1 MPNPIKFEKL
11 RRLIPKAMRSDR
23 HALNQEYNRIQ
34 RILQSDTASK
44 THEDRIHRLR
54 ARILD
59 SVYLRKRR
67 MQTVPEIR
75 YNEQL
80 PIFEKKDNIIDAI
93 SRNRVVVI
101 SGETG
106 SGKTTQIPKF
116 CLAAGRGIDGMI
128 GCTQPRRIAAM
139 TVAGRIA
146 EELGQ
151 ELGRSIGYKI
161 RFTDKTS
168 QESHIKIMT
177 DGVLL
182 AEAQGDRF
190 LNDYDT
196 IIVDE
201 AHERSLNID
210 FVLGIIK
217 NLLFKRKD
225 LKLIITSAT
234 IDKEKFSRAFFDA
247 PVIEVSGRMYPVEVR
262 YFVDEHDNSGDGEEE
277 THVEMAVRAV
287 WKLHRDTRVSGG
299 ILVFMPTEQ
308 DIRETCEILNGR
320 LDDDK
325 TNKNATV
332 FPLYARMPASEQ
344 GRIFGTCRGRMI
356 IVATNI
362 AETSITIPGI
372 QYVVDTGLAR
382 ISQYSPRTRTTSLPV
397 APVSMSSADQ
407 RKGRCGRVR
416 DGICVRLFSES
427 DYLGRPRF
435 TLPEILRS
443 NLAEVILRMIALKLG
458 DVERFPFIDSPNP
471 KQIRDGFDMLVELGA
486 ITMGRERPGKTRL
499 PKLTQKGLLMSKMP
513 LDPRLSRMLIEAEA
527 ADCLAEMTIIAAALS
542 IQDPRE
548 RPAEK
553 AEAADSAHADFKH
566 PESDFLTLLRIWN
579 RYHQLRR
586 SEKSHSKIKKF
597 CKARFLS
604 YRRMREWCDIH
615 NQIKGVLLE
624 NNIRLPSDPL
634 VDIPEKRIGDY
645 RYTAVHRCI
654 TCGFLSNIAVKKDKN
669 LYTAAK
675 NREAMI
681 FPGSGLF
688 NTAGTWVVA
697 AEMVETSRL
706 FARTVATI
714 DSEWIETL
722 GGEQLRFTYSDPHWE
737 RKRGEV
743 MAKEQVS
750 LYGLI
755 IVQGR
760 PARYGPVDPDH
771 ANDIFIRSVLI
782 QGDLARPFR
791 FMRRN
796 LNMIDEIK
804 QMEDKIRRRDVLIG
818 DEEMYS
824 FYKER
829 LPGVYDIRTL
839 KKILKEKGEDFL
851 VMNREEL
858 LRYEPGRDRLA
869 LYPDQVSLGN
879 VALPCDYRFNPGMP
893 DDGVTVWVSSDKVSL
908 LKPESLDWIAPGLL
922 NEKITALIKGLP
934 KTYRKQLVP
943 VNETVSII
951 LKKMTTPKAADLN
964 EGSLI
969 SKLSRFINDH
979 FGVDIPASAWP
990 LKSLPE
996 HLKMRVAVTGPGGE
1010 VVRAGRDRS
1019 VLSGKAMESRLPE
1032 GFDHI
1037 RGRYERE
1044 NITDWDFGDIPEST
1058 VVETRSGASAVCY
1071 LRLNQNA
1078 SGVGLKLFADHRK
1091 AAAAHKKGVAAL
1103 FSTVL
1108 SKDLRFLK
1116 KAISIKGNAANRSGQ
1131 FSGKS
1136 KIEAHIFDGVVKT
1149 LFEKDIRTRKAF
1161 YDHAQTA
1168 SGKLLEI
1175 GKATTEKAEL
1185 VLDAWSETRTILERS
1200 RFEYR
1205 KTKPIV
1211 DFLNELE
1218 KSLSELVPEQ
1228 FAGLYDLERMEHIA
1242 RYIRA
1247 IGIRAER
1254 GVLNFDKE
1262 TAKAEDLKHQTGRLD
1277 RLIETL
1283 DDDSSE
1289 EKQAAVEEFRW
1300 MVEEYKVSLFA
1311 QELKTSVPVSPKRM
1325 TQKYKEIERMI

>member
-1 MPNPIKFEKL
+1 MSKPMNFEKL

-23 HALNQEYNRIQ
+23 YALNREYNRLQ
-34 RILQSDTASK
+34 RLLEQDAPGKQYENQIRK
-44 THEDRIHRLR
+44 LR
-54 ARILD
+54 TRILD
-59 SVYLRKRR
+59 SVYRKKRR
-67 MQTVPEIR
+67 MKNIPEIR

-80 PIFEKKDNIIDAI
+80 PIFEKKDEIIDAI
-93 SRNRVVVI
+93 ANHRVVVI

-139 TVAGRIA
+139 TVAARIA

-151 ELGRSIGYKI
+151 EAGQSVGYKI
-161 RFTDKTS
+161 RFTDKAS
-168 QESHIKIMT
+168 PDSHIKIMT
-177 DGVLL
+177 DGILL

-190 LNDYDT
+190 LNEYDT

-217 NLLFKRKD
+217 NLLSRRKN

-262 YFVDEHDNSGDGEEE
+262 YFVDENEKPEDGEEE

-287 WKLHRDTRVSGG
+287 WKLHRETRGNGG

-325 TNKNATV
+325 SGKNATV

-382 ISQYSPRTRTTSLPV
+382 ISRYSPRTRTTSLPV

-416 DGICVRLFSES
+416 KGVCVRLFSEA
-427 DYLGRPRF
+427 DYLARPRF

-443 NLAEVILRMIALKLG
+443 NLAEVILRMISLKLG

-486 ITMGRERPGKTRL
+486 IISGRERPEKTNRPRL
-499 PKLTQKGLLMSKMP
+499 TEKGRLMAKMP
-513 LDPRLSRMLIEAEA
+513 LDPRLSRMLIEADA
-527 ADCLAEMTIIAAALS
+527 SGCLPEMTVIAAALS

-553 AEAADSAHADFKH
+553 AGAADEAHADFKH

-579 RYHQLRR
+579 RYHQLRQ
-586 SEKSHSKIKKF
+586 SETSNTKIKKF
-597 CKARFLS
+597 CKTKFLS

-615 NQIKGVLLE
+615 HQIRGVLLE
-624 NNIRLPSDPL
+624 NGVRLPSGPIM
-634 VDIPEKRIGDY
+634 DIPEQRKDE
-645 RYTAVHRCI
+645 RYAAIHRCV

-688 NTAGTWVVA
+688 NTAGTWVAA

-706 FARTVATI
+706 FARTVANI
-714 DSEWIETL
+714 DSNWLEPL
-722 GGEQLRFTYSDPHWE
+722 GGEQLRYTYSDPHWE

-743 MAKEQVS
+743 IAKEQVS

-760 PARYGPVDPDH
+760 PAPYGPVDPDL
-771 ANDIFIRSVLI
+771 ANDIFIRSALI
-782 QGDLARPFR
+782 RGDLTRPFK

-804 QMEDKIRRRDVLIG
+804 RMEDKIRRRDVLIG
-818 DEEMYS
+818 DEEMYA

-829 LPGVYDIRTL
+829 LPGVYNIRAL

-851 VMNREEL
+851 LMHRDEL
-858 LRYEPGRDRLA
+858 LRYEPGEDQLN

-922 NEKITALIKGLP
+922 GEKITALIKGLP
-934 KTYRKQLVP
+934 KQYRKHLAP
-943 VNETVSII
+943 VNNTVSVI
-951 LKKMTTPKAADLN
+951 LEKMAPPEKSGLN

-969 SKLSRFINDH
+969 SKLSRFIYGH

-990 LKSLPE
+990 VKSLPD

-1010 VVRAGRDRS
+1010 VLRAGRDRT
-1019 VLSGKAMESRLPE
+1019 VLSGKAVNAPPPD
-1032 GFDHI
+1032 GFDQI
-1037 RGRYERE
+1037 RKRYEKE
-1044 NITDWDFGDIPEST
+1044 NLTDWDFGDLPEST
-1058 VVETRSGASAVCY
+1058 AVKTVSGDTAVCY
-1071 LRLNQNA
+1071 LRLHAN
-1078 SGVGLKLFADHRK
+1078 SDGVGLKLFMDHRK
-1091 AAAAHKKGVAAL
+1091 AAEAHKKGVAAL
-1103 FSTVL
+1103 FSRVL
-1108 SKDLRFLK
+1108 SNDLKFLK
-1116 KAISIKGNAANRSGQ
+1116 KAISLKGTAANWAGKFSSKSG
-1131 FSGKS
+1131 
-1136 KIEAHIFDGVVKT
+1136 IEAHIFDGVVQE
-1149 LFEKDIRTRKAF
+1149 LLEKDIRTRDAF
-1161 YDHAQTA
+1161 YDHAEKS
-1168 SGKLLEI
+1168 SGGLI
-1175 GKATTEKAEL
+1175 AAGKHKTEKAES
-1185 VLDAWSETRTILERS
+1185 VLDAWGETATLLGRS
-1200 RFEYR
+1200 RSTYR
-1205 KTKPIV
+1205 ATPAIV
-1211 DFLNELE
+1211 QFLDMLGDA
-1218 KSLSELVPEQ
+1218 LSRLVPES
-1228 FAGLYDLERMEHIA
+1228 FPKLYDSERLDHIV
-1242 RYIRA
+1242 RYIKA
-1247 IGIRAER
+1247 IGVRAER

-1262 TAKAEDLKHQTGRLD
+1262 TAKAADLKQQTGRLE
-1277 RLIETL
+1277 RLMQSL
-1283 DDDSSE
+1283 DDTSSD
-1289 EKQAAVEEFRW
+1289 EKRAAVDEFRW
-1300 MVEEYKVSLFA
+1300 MIEEYKVSLFA
-1311 QELKTSVPVSPKRM
+1311 QELKTAAPVSPKRM
-1325 TQKYKEIERMI
+1325 TRKYKEIERMI